1 MRAKMTELN
10 DELTA
15 KSTEVLTKD
24 QQAKFTEM
32 KGKPFDVKQLNQGG
46 GRRRRRDSN

>member
-1 MRAKMTELN
+1 MTELN

-24 QQAKFTEM
+24 QQAQFTQM
-32 KGKPFDVKQLNQGG
+32 KGKAFDTKSLFQGG
-46 GRRRRRDSN
+46 GRRGRRRNNN